1 MFLKEDSYA
10 ESKTEKTFGN
20 DTTILAFVNRL
31 DGIGLFVSNG
41 RLRLRLVAH
50 TRLLERAYS
59 HAHIT
64 FFLFL
69 LYLIFDKPVCQN

>member
-10 ESKTEKTFGN
+10 ESKTEKTFSN

-50 TRLLERAYS
+50 PLPPPFA
-59 HAHIT
+59 
-64 FFLFL
+64 
-69 LYLIFDKPVCQN
+69 